1 MIRNARLAKEL
12 LRIIVDEDNGGG
24 GLYRSEIQAVFAEK
38 YPGVEPGREEAV
50 NYHLHILETGGFVKV
65 TPDLDEDFELANF
78 EMTWAGHDLLDA
90 S

>member
-1 MIRNARLAKEL
+1 MIRNVKLALEL
-12 LRIIVDEDNGGG
+12 LKILVEEDNGGG

-38 YPGVEPGREEAV
+38 YPGVEAGREGAV

-65 TPDLDEDFELANF
+65 TPDLEDDFELANF